1 MTTTVNESSPP
12 DDETI
17 TPPAPTSQHTTMLR
31 PGAAVKMLAR
41 RVHFLAGLAI
51 APFLVLLC
59 LSGLAYAFTPQI
71 TDLLYSDQLYV
82 KAQNQPAH
90 PLAEQVQTALAAH
103 PHATL
108 SSVLP
113 PAAPDSATQ
122 VVLSEP
128 GLGGSGFSAENRTVY
143 VDPTPATSTAI

>member
-12 DDETI
+12 DDEPI
-17 TPPAPTSQHTTMLR
+17 TPPGPTKTLR

-71 TDLLYSDQLYV
+71 TDLLYGDQLYV
-82 KAQNQPAH
+82 EAENGPAH
-90 PLAEQVQTALAAH
+90 SLAEQVQTALTIH
-103 PHATL
+103 PEGTL
-108 SSVLP
+108 SAVIP
-113 PAAPDSATQ
+113 PSGPDSTTQ

-128 GLGGSGFSAENRTVY
+128 GLGGGGFSAEART
-143 VDPTPATSTAI
+143 